1 MNRIINPAQLQS
13 SVVKI
18 VYKTENGTGFFVA
31 TNTIL
36 TAYHLFLDKSIEE
49 GSIQIHLEDDSVQSC
64 TVLYT
69 DEENDI
75 CLLRCDVEHSMYLPL
90 TQIPIRINEN
100 WESYGYPYHGQQEGL
115 RIFGSVNQIVEG
127 EKCDFIL
134 NCNNIESEYDYGG
147 LSGSPI
153 ISAGRVIGVAL
164 KQLDNKIGAISINKI
179 ASLLSYYGINIHEE
193 ELTNEIPHQ
202 LEEDISDIIS
212 NHDVVNNL
220 DKVIQNNGNW
230 ILLEG
235 KPGTGKTV
243 NVASFTPDENC
254 IVLGKYFTKI
264 PNDEKPRS
272 IRISK
277 ENFFNW
283 IEETI
288 SIAITGSLPPKSND
302 TLENRIGLLNGYFNE
317 LGQYLEDVD
326 KIGLFFID
334 GLDEITDLKDFLS
347 TIPENLP
354 QRVRIILSC
363 TSRDLLPSTV
373 KNQIGDGRT
382 VLVSPLEL
390 SQCEYYIQRKIGD
403 KKLDYENIQKIAIKS
418 EGHPLYLHY
427 LIDYI
432 LNSEITNDEDEL
444 DSWVENIPVIGGNIE
459 NYYNTIWENI
469 FENSNKL
476 WICLILSQLRHSIPE
491 NDLMNILPDD
501 IRRNYYSVMPKIGHL
516 IKGKEK
522 KEIYHNSFKDYILKQ
537 VPLYTKD
544 CNDLIVK
551 FCEQNPNNLYSITN
565 VIYHYSLSNAPINAV
580 SNCDQDWAD
589 KLAINHVEPDLIIS
603 DIKSVIELSI
613 DLKQTTELIRLLL
626 LLQRIDF
633 RYNSVL
639 VEYAFEIALA
649 LIANKKFSQ
658 AIKYLVRRNTL
669 LIGISDAIHFLQHFY
684 ENEAHE
690 EVEIL
695 KSAIEREYRK
705 LLDKGLDGNGVHH
718 STFIVKA
725 QTIILSGKDLQQSQ
739 KELLD
744 YLNILRKRL
753 TVYDDED
760 NSTDANNSQ
769 VMQFIRDY
777 CCAWNNAFLLRCF
790 DIHSDIEEMMAVPK
804 MVINETWAGI
814 YATSLLIY
822 KQELD
827 NFNLGRFNT
836 IENEKKLVKDIEF
849 LIENYGYKDENYVRR
864 ELIQALLNNTSKPD
878 LLRKIMNEYLQ
889 ENHEVSIRNKNG
901 VDFERLNY
909 ENLCLRNKCMGFL
922 DDSEDVKIHRKQWFQ
937 NTWEQ
942 DLLHLVEE
950 IHFLEGKAYYYKS
963 SNQLI
968 DKATFIKSKLKQ
980 VIENISFNFDF
991 RSYWERS
998 YQLPEQ
1004 IFPLIF
1010 SKLIDLLHEF
1020 DRDSLDTLLN
1030 SLLTKSSN
1038 QLGLYTEGFR
1048 KSLSQIIQSLI
1059 LLQYDK
1065 EKIMPFVELWQA
1077 HVASGVQNRWE
1088 RTEELLKINEIYG
1101 ILNDGKKSQEAFQEM
1116 LNTSMGPSWYKE
1128 SQVTLINTAL
1138 ENLKSVPKEIVQEF
1152 ASLLDYASGEMTFQ
1166 RYVKYNK
1173 EEFIGSLI
1181 SNSEI
1186 RKALEYYKFEVIP
1199 PPEIL
1204 IRNAEVSDFDAPRL
1218 GDGYCLGARNINE
1231 ASGGLEVL
1239 KTIDCNMYLKWGLC
1253 QIFTVNDDIFRY
1265 ISSYGKQLASVLNEI
1280 ESLNDGNIDAV
1291 CSITS
1296 ELIGSKHI
1304 DQEDKRSLLNTLSKN
1319 LSKSNIKRLQGYL
1332 LKQNINWGLN
1342 EKEDNSLQEVK
1353 SKEKDSFDLFNES
1366 VSNRLLINKKDKLIE
1381 GIELYAKERRSIWFN
1396 NWSHSTDLAKKN
1408 IKSLFEDENS
1418 VIELLKTSILT
1429 FDDEYWNI
1437 CKELIWFLEGKLSD
1451 FQTSK
1456 IYQVINEHFHYI
1468 IRPDKEVKQKYSWIN
1483 QEVGNQSS
1491 DRLISEFIIW
1501 HLNHPNSYLSNKTEE
1516 TLRHLAIF
1524 SPSIIGD
1531 LFSECVSNKP
1541 EPSTELCSIILNNI
1555 SKENPL
1561 AITNYL
1567 EDNSNLIEEISSI
1580 PHLTIKKNL
1589 LEVSVSLNKVGYR
1602 KLYKEI
1608 KSSIPNTI
1616 ILTGEVFFEEPH
1628 LVSIQGQIDDLNSE
1642 LLLDK
1647 PFCVEIDQ
1655 LLGEYCSPLEK
1666 SEVKKSDKY
1675 LKRSFYNE
1683 DWILGRYNYFVRHA
1697 LNNAI
1702 SHRIAN
1708 DNIDAIYEI
1717 IND

>member
-1 MNRIINPAQLQS
+1 MNRIINPTQLQS

-18 VYKTENGTGFFVA
+18 VYKKENGTGFFVA

-49 GSIQIHLEDDSVQSC
+49 GAIQIHLEDGSVQSC

-75 CLLRCDVEHSMYLPL
+75 CLLRCDIEHSLNLPL
-90 TQIPIRINEN
+90 TQTLIRINEN
-100 WESYGYPYHGQQEGL
+100 WESYGYPYHGQPEGL
-115 RIFGSVNQIVEG
+115 RIFGNINQIVEG
-127 EKCDFIL
+127 EKYNFIL
-134 NCNNIESEYDYGG
+134 NCNNIDSEYDYGG

-153 ISAGRVIGVAL
+153 ISAGRVIGVVL

-179 ASLLSYYGINIHEE
+179 ASLLSGFGINIHEE
-193 ELTNEIPHQ
+193 ELINEIPHQ

-212 NHDVVNNL
+212 NHDVINNL

-243 NVASFTPDENC
+243 NVASFTPDKNC

-288 SIAITGSLPPKSND
+288 SIAITGSLSPKSND
-302 TLENRIGLLNGYFNE
+302 TLENRIGLLNGYFDE
-317 LGQYLEDVD
+317 LGQHLEDID

-354 QRVRIILSC
+354 ERIKIILSC
-363 TSRDLLPSTV
+363 TSRDILPSII
-373 KNQIGDGRT
+373 KNHIDDSRI

-403 KKLDYENIQKIAIKS
+403 KKFDYENIQKIAIKS

-444 DSWVENIPVIGGNIE
+444 NSWVENIPSIGGNIE
-459 NYYNTIWENI
+459 NYYNTIWEGI
-469 FENSNKL
+469 FEDSNKL
-476 WICLILSQLRHSIPE
+476 WICLILSQLRHSIPQD
-491 NDLMNILPDD
+491 DLINILPDE
-501 IRRNYYSVMPKIGHL
+501 IRRNYYSVMPKISHL

-522 KEIYHNSFKDYILKQ
+522 QEIYHNSFKEYILKQ
-537 VPLYTKD
+537 VPLYIKE
-544 CNDLIVK
+544 CNDLIVN
-551 FCEQNPNNLYSITN
+551 FCDQNPDSLYCITN
-565 VIYHYSLSNAPINAV
+565 VIYHYALSNNPISAI
-580 SNCDQDWAD
+580 SNCNQDWAD
-589 KLAINHVEPDLIIS
+589 KLGINHVEPDLIIS

-633 RYNSVL
+633 RYNSVF
-639 VEYAFEIALA
+639 VEYAFEIALS
-649 LIANKKFSQ
+649 LSANKKFSE

-669 LIGISDAIHFLQHFY
+669 LISIKDAIHFLQHFY

-695 KSAIEREYRK
+695 NKAIDSEYRK
-705 LLDKGLDGNGVHH
+705 LLDEGLSGSGIHH
-718 STFIVKA
+718 SLFIVKA
-725 QTIILSGKDLQQSQ
+725 QSIILGGQNLQKSQ
-739 KELLD
+739 NELFK
-744 YLNILRKRL
+744 YLNILRKYS
-753 TVYDDED
+753 VANDEGSVD
-760 NSTDANNSQ
+760 TNNTNVIQ
-769 VMQFIRDY
+769 YVRDH
-777 CCAWNNAFLLRCF
+777 CFAWNNAFVLRYF
-790 DIHSDIEEMMAVPK
+790 DIHSDIQEMMKVPK
-804 MVINETWAGI
+804 MVFNETWAGI

-822 KQELD
+822 RQELD
-827 NFNLGRFNT
+827 NFNLGGFNT
-836 IENEKKLVKDIEF
+836 IENEKQIVKDIEL
-849 LIENYGYKDENYVRR
+849 LIENYGYKAENHIRR
-864 ELIQALLNNTSKPD
+864 ALLEALLSGTSKPN
-878 LLRKIMNEYLQ
+878 LLRKIMNEYLEEDQ
-889 ENHEVSIRNKNG
+889 DLSIRNKNG
-901 VDFERLNY
+901 VDFERLDY

-922 DDSEDVKIHRKQWFQ
+922 DDSEDVKIHRKQWYH

-942 DLLHLVEE
+942 DLLHLIEE
-950 IHFLEGKAYYYKS
+950 IHLLEGKAYYYKS

-968 DKATFIKSKLKQ
+968 DKECFIKSKFKE
-980 VIENISFNFDF
+980 IMETICFTFDF

-1010 SKLIDLLHEF
+1010 SKLIGLLHEF
-1020 DRDSLDTLLN
+1020 DYENLDIFLESLI
-1030 SLLTKSSN
+1030 SKCSN

-1048 KSLSQIIQSLI
+1048 KSLSQVIQSLI
-1059 LLQYDK
+1059 LVQYDK
-1065 EKIMPFVELWQA
+1065 DKINPFVQIWQK
-1077 HVASGVQNRWE
+1077 HVISGIQNRWE

-1101 ILNDGKKSQEAFQEM
+1101 ILNEEKNSQEVFQEV

-1138 ENLKSVPKEIVQEF
+1138 ENLKSVPNEIIQEF
-1152 ASLLDYASGEMTFQ
+1152 AALLDYASGEMTFQ

-1173 EEFIGSLI
+1173 EEFIDSLI
-1181 SNSEI
+1181 LNHEVY
-1186 RKALEYYKFEVIP
+1186 KALEYYKFEILP
-1199 PPEIL
+1199 PPNIL
-1204 IRNAEVSDFDAPRL
+1204 IRNAEVYDFDAPRL

-1231 ASGGLEVL
+1231 ASSILNILE
-1239 KTIDCNMYLKWGLC
+1239 TIECNAYLKWGLC
-1253 QIFTVNDDIFRY
+1253 QIFTINDDIFRY
-1265 ISSYGKQLASVLNEI
+1265 ISSYGEQIASILNEI
-1280 ESLNDGNIDAV
+1280 EQLNDGNIDAV

-1296 ELIGSKHI
+1296 ELISSKHI
-1304 DQEDKRSLLNTLSKN
+1304 NQDDTRSLLNALSQKRLSESN
-1319 LSKSNIKRLQGYL
+1319 LKRLQGYL
-1332 LKQNINWGLN
+1332 LEQNINWGLN
-1342 EKEDNSLQEVK
+1342 ENKDTFLQEVK

-1366 VSNRLLINKKDKLIE
+1366 VSNTLIINKKDKLIE

-1396 NWSHSTDLAKKN
+1396 DWSHSTDLAKKN
-1408 IKSLFEDENS
+1408 IKSLFEDENL
-1418 VIELLKTSILT
+1418 VIEHLKTSILT
-1429 FDDEYWNI
+1429 FDDEYWVI

-1451 FQTSK
+1451 FQTSE

-1468 IRPDKEVKQKYSWIN
+1468 IRPDNEVKQKYSWIN
-1483 QEVGNQSS
+1483 LEKGNQSA
-1491 DRLISEFIIW
+1491 DRFISEFIIW
-1501 HLNHPNSYLSNKTEE
+1501 HLNHPDSYFSNKAEE

-1531 LFSECVSNKP
+1531 LFSECISNKP

-1555 SKENPL
+1555 SKETPL
-1561 AITNYL
+1561 AIKNYL
-1567 EDNSNLIEEISSI
+1567 EDNSNLIEKISRV

-1589 LEVSVSLNKVGYR
+1589 LEISINLNQVDYN
-1602 KLYKEI
+1602 KLYREI
-1608 KSSIPNTI
+1608 KSNIPNTI

-1628 LVSIQGQIDDLNSE
+1628 LVSIQEMIDDLNSE

-1647 PFCVEIDQ
+1647 QFCVKISQ
-1655 LLGEYCSPLEK
+1655 LLDEYCSPLEK

-1675 LKRSFYNE
+1675 LRRSFYNE
-1683 DWILGRYNYFVRHA
+1683 EGTLGRYNYFVRHA

-1708 DNIDAIYEI
+1708 DNIDTIYEI